1 MVPVFGVY
9 CNERIQMKI
18 NNRKKAFGVKSRR
31 DLAQA
36 SGCPI
41 PVGVLTSSGSD
52 VWQYT
57 QSITNKESSLSL
69 GVQRFYWGSITYAWM
84 TEHVVDLTQA
94 LQRSREYHM
103 AQGPQ

>member
-41 PVGVLTSSGSD
+41 PVGCAYFFRQRCVAIHTKYYQQGKLIEPWSPE
-52 VWQYT
+52 
-57 QSITNKESSLSL
+57 ILL
-69 GVQRFYWGSITYAWM
+69 GFDYICM
-84 TEHVVDLTQA
+84 DD
-94 LQRSREYHM
+94 
-103 AQGPQ
+103 